1 MPGLRSE
8 VSQWLL
14 KLDDGLGSSKAVERE
29 KQKEATVVNEGS
41 ILQVLG
47 QVGAEEVGK
56 VFREYLRGA
65 TREILAGVM
74 AEEVTTLCGAA
85 YHPNEEREYYRAGSA
100 QGYAYVES
108 RREEIVHPRVRQRE
122 EDGTTGEVT
131 LESYRAAQDAS
142 EAQRLLLEALVA
154 GSTRRLGKV
163 LDNQRGSSKSSVSRL
178 WQKVGREKFAQL
190 RGRPLN
196 IDGDGKERDWLALM
210 LDGVALAKD
219 VLAVVALGIT
229 VEGEKVVLDFEL
241 GASEN
246 ATTATS
252 VVTRIVERGFAPR
265 GDRPLLAVLDGS
277 APLRKAVL
285 KHFPNARI
293 QRCLVHKER
302 NLKKYLAR
310 RDWPELEGYFS
321 RLRKVEGGQAA
332 LEVLLELD
340 GFLERKN
347 KAGRESLHEAG
358 LDLIQVHLLE
368 TPATL
373 YVSFLSTNMIENTF
387 RNFRYESGRVN
398 RWRTETDQAMRWLAT
413 GLLTAEEGFHRLSHY
428 RDLSV
433 LVDHLAAHV
442 DQKNVEA
449 LWEKLPTWLRTEH
462 VPEIYIHNKEET
474 NTAMSSDSLTP
485 VLTGQ
490 AA

>member
-1 MPGLRSE
+1 MD
-8 VSQWLL
+8 
-14 KLDDGLGSSKAVERE
+14 KGSV
-29 KQKEATVVNEGS
+29 
-41 ILQVLG
+41 LQALG
-47 QVGAEEVGK
+47 QVSVEEAGE

-65 TREILAGVM
+65 AREMLVGVM
-74 AEEVTTLCGAA
+74 TEEVRRLCGEA
-85 YHPNEEREYYRAGSA
+85 YHPSEDGERYRAGSA
-100 QGYAYVES
+100 EGYAYVES
-108 RREEIVHPRVRQRE
+108 RREGIVRPRVRQRVGDNRTE
-122 EDGTTGEVT
+122 EVA
-131 LESYRAAQDAS
+131 LESYSAAQDAS
-142 EAQRLLLEALVA
+142 EAHRLLLEALVA
-154 GSTRRLGKV
+154 RSTRRVGNV
-163 LDNQRGSSKSSVSRL
+163 VRNQRGSSKSSVSRL
-178 WQKVGREKFAQL
+178 WQKVGREKLAHL
-190 RGRPLN
+190 RGRPLDVDSN
-196 IDGDGKERDWLALM
+196 GKPRDWLALM

-219 VLAVVALGIT
+219 VLAVVAIGIT
-229 VEGEKVVLDFEL
+229 VEGWKVVLDFEL

-246 ATTATS
+246 VTTAS
-252 VVTRIVERGFAPR
+252 AVITRIVERGFAPR

-340 GFLERKN
+340 RFLERKN
-347 KAGRESLHEAG
+347 KAARESLHEAG
-358 LDLIQVHLLE
+358 LDLIRVHLLD

-373 YVSFLSTNMIENTF
+373 HVSFLSTNMIENTF

-413 GLLTAEEGFHRLSHY
+413 GLLTAEEGYHRLSHY

-433 LVDHLAAHV
+433 LVDHLAMRE
-442 DQKNVEA
+442 DEKSLKA
-449 LWEKLPTWLRTEH
+449 LQEKLPDWLQGAGQLVEDTYDEQM
-462 VPEIYIHNKEET
+462 VG
-474 NTAMSSDSLTP
+474 TAMSHASCAP
-485 VLTGQ
+485 VLTEQ
-490 AA
+490 VA